1 MKCKDKYKN
10 KLFLNELDFRFNLTK
25 IWIDFSSIFFFMLN
39 FKKKKDFEMK
49 QILNFFKY
57 LYKNFYENN

>member
-1 MKCKDKYKN
+1 
-10 KLFLNELDFRFNLTK
+10 
-25 IWIDFSSIFFFMLN
+25 MLN

>member
-1 MKCKDKYKN
+1 
-10 KLFLNELDFRFNLTK
+10 
-25 IWIDFSSIFFFMLN
+25 MLN
-39 FKKKKDFEMK
+39 FKKKKKDFEMK

>member
-1 MKCKDKYKN
+1 
-10 KLFLNELDFRFNLTK
+10 
-25 IWIDFSSIFFFMLN
+25 MLN

-57 LYKNFYENN
+57 LYKIFMKTISKINDPLYLFHFKSG